1 MTWDVKGNAEKTDS
15 QGEKGLSVQTEIAR
29 VVMQHYQFELSIV
42 WRDGFVR

>member
-1 MTWDVKGNAEKTDS
+1 MTWDVKGNAEKTNS
-15 QGEKGLSVQTEIAR
+15 LGERSLSVQTEFAR